1 MTNLKIAYPDL
12 PYETQSDL
20 YSNATFD
27 SDSNRFN
34 LVGGCPWAIGKS
46 SNSQG
51 FIEID
56 TGASSTTTTIDHFI
70 AKRLDITKAL
80 GVAQIRI
87 GSSTSSRQ
95 QISDI
100 SGLKLWLDSSY
111 GVTADSSGNVSAWAD
126 RSTSAL
132 SAAQSTAANKPVLT
146 RGDNLGNFLTYSEA
160 FDNAIW
166 VKTNTTVTADSDY
179 SVLDSALVVDS
190 FLESAAAGFH
200 VMTQST
206 PAWIIKSKSYRY
218 SFYASPKGRD
228 RVRVSLGG
236 TAFASVPVA
245 LFNVST
251 GLVESSSN
259 CTASIASAGTS
270 LGGNIYYRCTITM
283 NADLDGVGALEI
295 GLHDGASNNYTGT
308 AGLGVYLFGAHFS
321 ETVDS
326 ATYLKTT
333 TAAQMS
339 GVDGFPSLFFNDNA
353 SAKYLDLGNP
363 SALQITGDITVFAVV
378 NQQRGTDGAKD
389 YFVYDNGYQATTK
402 GAYLRVRGTDLKP
415 SYITAR
421 AGVNDIFVYSTALTL
436 EIPKVL
442 TLSKSGTTGTGY
454 QNGSSDGSGTLN
466 NPVAPTAN
474 TTIGSSNTTLAFCG
488 KICEVLVFNVA
499 LSGTD
504 RAIVEAYLKAKY
516 TDTPLMQLS
525 GLAYQSLVGT
535 QAKDYINTTISYS
548 GTNRYFWFD
557 WWGASGNT
565 FALSKFFLGSAYEP
579 AQELAD
585 YKVEMLIDDRVN
597 FESTAGDKRGNR
609 VRLPKYRFTLI
620 WDFLTDDKIKEFV
633 NTIVARAAIS
643 GFFLYTSTYHDVL
656 DSQQLVYCKLLD
668 WQTEQN
674 SSKVDLNKLTATFEE
689 YTE

>member
-12 PYETQSDL
+12 PYETQSDF

-56 TGASSTTTTIDHFI
+56 TGATSTTTTIDHFI

-80 GVAQIRI
+80 GCSQIRI

-100 SGLKLWLDSSY
+100 SGLKLWLDSSS

-200 VMTQST
+200 VMSQST
-206 PAWIIKSKSYRY
+206 PAWIIKSKSYRF

-236 TAFASVPVA
+236 TAFTSVPVA

-259 CTASIASAGTS
+259 CTATIASAGTS

-283 NADLDGVGALEI
+283 NADLDGVGALEL

-326 ATYLKTT
+326 TTYLKTT
-333 TAAQMS
+333 TAAMMS

-353 SAKYLDLGNP
+353 SAKFLDLGNP

-389 YFVYDNGYQATTK
+389 YHIYDNFTSTASGSLMK
-402 GAYLRVRGTDLKP
+402 VVGSNLKP
-415 SYITAR
+415 FYGTAQ
-421 AGVNDIFVYSTALTL
+421 AGANTTLTATTALTSGTA
-436 EIPKVL
+436 KVL
-442 TLSKSGTTGTGY
+442 TFTKSGTTGTIY
-454 QNGSSDGSGTLN
+454 QNGSSDGSGTVN
-466 NPVAPTAN
+466 NPVVPTAN
-474 TTIGSSNTTLAFCG
+474 TTLSKNNTSLAFVG
-488 KICEVLVFNVA
+488 KICEILVFNVA

-609 VRLPKYRFTLI
+609 VRLPRYRFTLI

-674 SSKVDLNKLTATFEE
+674 TSKVDLNRLTATFEE